1 MTIKATK
8 LGKRS
13 RKVLIEDVSMRFGT
27 PCDELQETTDES
39 VYSVRASTVL

>member
-1 MTIKATK
+1 MATHDTK

-13 RKVLIEDVSMRFGT
+13 HKVLIEDVSLRFGT

-39 VYSVRASTVL
+39 VYSGRASNML